1 MSKSAVDEN
10 SRILLTDDTATIRK
24 KIRGAVT
31 DSIPGITYD
40 PISRPGTSN
49 LITLLAGCLSEDV
62 VAVAE
67 RYRDKNHGT
76 LKNDVFEAVEETVK
90 GPRTEFRLLRSDP
103 KYLQTVAEEGA
114 LRARSISS
122 KTIREVRNLLG
133 LNP

>member
-10 SRILLTDDTATIRK
+10 SRILLTDDSMTIRK

-40 PISRPGTSN
+40 PIARPGTSN
-49 LITLLAGCLSEDV
+49 LLTLLAGCLNEDV

-90 GPRTEFRLLRSDP
+90 VPRAEFLRLRTESA
-103 KYLQTVAEEGA
+103 YLQSVAEDGT

-122 KTIREVRNLLG
+122 GTVHEVRNLLG
-133 LNP
+133 LFP